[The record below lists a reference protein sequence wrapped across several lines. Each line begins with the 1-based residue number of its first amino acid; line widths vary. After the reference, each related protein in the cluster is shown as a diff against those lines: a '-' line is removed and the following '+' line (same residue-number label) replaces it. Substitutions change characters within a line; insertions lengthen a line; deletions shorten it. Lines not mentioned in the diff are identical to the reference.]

1 MYTLGAAMKTVNLTK
16 FREHLGEIVNR
27 VKVSGEPVELTI
39 HGKGQ
44 VLLYP
49 HISEAEEDA
58 MLGIMAAEGDK
69 EGGRWLSHEDV
80 GKTIKRKK
88 R

>member
-1 MYTLGAAMKTVNLTK
+1 MKAVNLTT
-16 FREHLGEIVNR
+16 FRDHLGAIVNR
-27 VKVSGEPVELTI
+27 VKATGEPIELTV

-49 HISEAEEDA
+49 HISEEEEDA

-69 EGGRWLSHEDV
+69 EGGRWLTHDEV

-88 R
+88 K

>member
-1 MYTLGAAMKTVNLTK
+1 MKTVNLTN
-16 FREHLGEIVNR
+16 FRDHLGEIVNR
-27 VKVSGEPVELTI
+27 VKVSGEPIELTI

-49 HISEAEEDA
+49 HISEEEEDRA
-58 MLGIMAAEGDK
+58 LGIMAAEGDK
-69 EGGRWLSHEDV
+69 EGGAWLTHAEV
-80 GKTIKRKK
+80 GKAVKRKK

>member
-1 MYTLGAAMKTVNLTK
+1 MKTVNLTK
-16 FREHLGEIVNR
+16 FRGHLGEIVNR
-27 VKVSGEPVELTI
+27 VKISGEPIELTV

-49 HISEAEEDA
+49 HISEEQEDYA
-58 MLGIMAAEGDK
+58 LGIMAAEGDQ
-69 EGGRWLSHEDV
+69 EGGRWVSHDEV
-80 GKTIKRKK
+80 GKKTRSKK